1 MRFLHVPGV
10 VNLTGPRGNGQLTVA
25 AAGRLFLLGTSGQP
39 VPFAR
44 GSGGYTTAV
53 GPEPYIAM
61 PTGKLAAGLGCSFG
75 NDATYALQP
84 NGSPGVIRIDKQGQ
98 ARRFANLPGVRPD
111 GIAFDDV
118 GRFGYRLLVT
128 ATARGGTTV
137 FGIDC
142 AGRVTTIASHAPRV
156 EGGIAVAPLSFG
168 SFGGDLVAPD
178 ETTGRVWAIGP
189 GGKTRLIARSP
200 LPAGGDIGVESAAF
214 VPAGFS
220 RDWAAYVADR
230 RSPGNRH
237 PGTNSI
243 LRLPG
248 AELTRAGIHA
258 GELIVASEGGAQT
271 IVDQLLRDDLHGPA
285 HRGRAGGGPRR
296 GPHRLRPAP
305 LTQADR
311 PRRAACGAGPHRMPG
326 GSGGFDPG
334 QAERAGAEAMPSA
347 EPRPARRPGPP
358 RRRCPALGPGR

>member
-1 MRFLHVPGV
+1 MVSGAARVGGPGRWTSRSRRRAGASFILLLLIIGLDLWLAGCGGGQPAATRARATLPAHWVRFLHVPGV
-10 VNLTGPRGNGQLTVA
+10 VDLTGPRGDGQLTVA
-25 AAGRLFLLGTSGQP
+25 AAGRLFLLSTSGQP

-44 GSGGYTTAV
+44 GSGGYTTAL

-61 PTGKLAAGLGCSFG
+61 PAGKPVTGLGCSFG
-75 NDATYALQP
+75 KDAIYALEP
-84 NGSPGVIRIDKQGQ
+84 NGSPGVITIDQQGQ
-98 ARRFANLPGVRPD
+98 ARRFASLPGVRPD

-142 AGRVTTIASHAPRV
+142 TGRVTTIASHAPRV
-156 EGGIAVAPLSFG
+156 EGGIAVAPLAFG

-189 GGKTRLIARSP
+189 GGKTRLVARSP

-248 AELTRAGIHA
+248 AELARAGIHA
-258 GELIVASEGGAQT
+258 GELVVASEGGART
-271 IVDQLLRDDLHGPA
+271 IVIDCSATACTVRHIADGPA
-285 HRGRAGGGPRR
+285 TAHVEGHIVFAPRR
-296 GPHRLRPAP
+296 
-305 LTQADR
+305 
-311 PRRAACGAGPHRMPG
+311 
-326 GSGGFDPG
+326 
-334 QAERAGAEAMPSA
+334 
-347 EPRPARRPGPP
+347 
-358 RRRCPALGPGR
+358 

>member
-1 MRFLHVPGV
+1 MGYRAVRAGRPGRRTSRSRRRAGASFVLLLLLSGLGLSLAGCGSGPPAAARARATLPARWVRFLHVPGV
-10 VNLTGPRGNGQLTVA
+10 VDLTGPRGDGQLTVA

-61 PTGKLAAGLGCSFG
+61 LTGKPATGLGCSFG
-75 NDATYALQP
+75 KDATYALEP
-84 NGSPGVIRIDKQGQ
+84 NGSPGVISIDKQGQ
-98 ARRFANLPGVRPD
+98 ARRFASFPGVRPD

-137 FGIDC
+137 FGVDC

-178 ETTGRVWAIGP
+178 ETTGQVWAIGP

-220 RDWAAYVADR
+220 REWAAYVADR

-248 AELTRAGIHA
+248 AELARAGIHA
-258 GELIVASEGGAQT
+258 GELVVASEGGAQT
-271 IVDQLLRDDLHGPA
+271 IVINCSATTCTVRHIADGPPTA
-285 HRGRAGGGPRR
+285 HVEGHIVFA
-296 GPHRLRPAP
+296 PHR
-305 LTQADR
+305 
-311 PRRAACGAGPHRMPG
+311 
-326 GSGGFDPG
+326 
-334 QAERAGAEAMPSA
+334 
-347 EPRPARRPGPP
+347 
-358 RRRCPALGPGR
+358 

>member
-1 MRFLHVPGV
+1 MGYQAARIGGSSRWTSRSRRRAGASFVLFLLIIGLGLWLAGCRGVPPAPARARVTLPARWVRFRHIPGV
-10 VNLTGPRGNGQLTVA
+10 VDLTGPRGDGQLTVA
-25 AAGRLFLLGTSGQP
+25 AAGRLFLLSMSGRP

-44 GSGGYTTAV
+44 GSGGYTTAI

-61 PTGKLAAGLGCSFG
+61 SAGKPATGLGCSFG
-75 NDATYALQP
+75 KDATYALEP
-84 NGSPGVIRIDKQGQ
+84 NGSPGVISIDQQGQ
-98 ARRFANLPGVRPD
+98 ARRFASLPAVRPD

-137 FGIDC
+137 FGVDC

-168 SFGGDLVAPD
+168 SFGGDLIAPD
-178 ETTGRVWAIGP
+178 ETSGRVWAIGP
-189 GGKTRLIARSP
+189 SGKTRLIARSP

-243 LRLPG
+243 LRLPA
-248 AELTRAGIHA
+248 AELTSAGIHA

-271 IVDQLLRDDLHGPA
+271 IVINCSATTCTVRHIADGPA
-285 HRGRAGGGPRR
+285 AAHVEGHIVFAPR
-296 GPHRLRPAP
+296 
-305 LTQADR
+305 
-311 PRRAACGAGPHRMPG
+311 
-326 GSGGFDPG
+326 S
-334 QAERAGAEAMPSA
+334 
-347 EPRPARRPGPP
+347 
-358 RRRCPALGPGR
+358 

>member
-1 MRFLHVPGV
+1 
-10 VNLTGPRGNGQLTVA
+10 
-25 AAGRLFLLGTSGQP
+25 
-39 VPFAR
+39 
-44 GSGGYTTAV
+44 
-53 GPEPYIAM
+53 
-61 PTGKLAAGLGCSFG
+61 
-75 NDATYALQP
+75 
-84 NGSPGVIRIDKQGQ
+84 VISIDKQGQ
-98 ARRFANLPGVRPD
+98 ARRFASLPGVRPD

-137 FGIDC
+137 FGVDC

-178 ETTGRVWAIGP
+178 ETTGQIWAIGP

-258 GELIVASEGGAQT
+258 GELVVASEGGAQT
-271 IVDQLLRDDLHGPA
+271 IVIDCSATACTVRHIADGPA
-285 HRGRAGGGPRR
+285 AAHVEG
-296 GPHRLRPAP
+296 HIVFAP
-305 LTQADR
+305 
-311 PRRAACGAGPHRMPG
+311 
-326 GSGGFDPG
+326 
-334 QAERAGAEAMPSA
+334 PS
-347 EPRPARRPGPP
+347 
-358 RRRCPALGPGR
+358 

>member
-1 MRFLHVPGV
+1 MVYRAARIGGPGRWTSRSRRRAGASFILLLLIIGLGLWLAGCGGGPPAAARARATLPARWVRFRHVPGV
-10 VNLTGPRGNGQLTVA
+10 VDLTGPRGDGRLTVA
-25 AAGRLFLLGTSGQP
+25 AAGRLFLLSTSRQP

-44 GSGGYTTAV
+44 GSGGCTTAP

-61 PTGKLAAGLGCSFG
+61 PAGRRVTGLGCSFG
-75 NDATYALQP
+75 KDATYALEP
-84 NGSPGVIRIDKQGQ
+84 NGSPGVISIDKQGQ
-98 ARRFANLPGVRPD
+98 ARRFASLPAVRPD

-128 ATARGGTTV
+128 ATLRGGTTV
-137 FGIDC
+137 FGVDC
-142 AGRVTTIASHAPRV
+142 TGRVTTIASHAPRV

-178 ETTGRVWAIGP
+178 ETTGQIWAIGP

-258 GELIVASEGGAQT
+258 GELVVASEGGAQT
-271 IVDQLLRDDLHGPA
+271 IVIDCSATACTVRHIADGPA
-285 HRGRAGGGPRR
+285 AAHVEG
-296 GPHRLRPAP
+296 HIVFAP
-305 LTQADR
+305 
-311 PRRAACGAGPHRMPG
+311 
-326 GSGGFDPG
+326 
-334 QAERAGAEAMPSA
+334 PS
-347 EPRPARRPGPP
+347 
-358 RRRCPALGPGR
+358 

>member
-1 MRFLHVPGV
+1 MAYRAARAGVPGCLASPSRRRAGASFVLLLLLVGLGLPLAGCSGGPPAAGGARTSLPARWVRFLHVAGV
-10 VNLTGPRGNGQLTVA
+10 VDLAGPRGDGQLMVA
-25 AAGRLFLLGTSGQP
+25 AAGRLFLLSTSGQL

-44 GSGGYTTAV
+44 GGGGYTTAL

-61 PTGKLAAGLGCSFG
+61 ATGTPVTGLSCSFG
-75 NDATYALQP
+75 KDATYALEP
-84 NGSPGVIRIDKQGQ
+84 NGSPGVISIDKQGH
-98 ARRFANLPGVRPD
+98 ARRFASLPGVRPD

-137 FGIDC
+137 FGVDC

-178 ETTGRVWAIGP
+178 EMTGRVWAIGP
-189 GGKTRLIARSP
+189 GGKTRLIAQSP
-200 LPAGGDIGVESAAF
+200 LPAGGDIGVESEAF
-214 VPAGFS
+214 VPPGFS

-230 RSPGNRH
+230 GTPGNRH

-248 AELTRAGIHA
+248 AELTRAGVHV
-258 GELIVASEGGAQT
+258 GELVVASEGGAQT
-271 IVDQLLRDDLHGPA
+271 IVINCSATTCTVRHIADGPA
-285 HRGRAGGGPRR
+285 VAHVEGHIVFAPVPR
-296 GPHRLRPAP
+296 
-305 LTQADR
+305 
-311 PRRAACGAGPHRMPG
+311 
-326 GSGGFDPG
+326 
-334 QAERAGAEAMPSA
+334 
-347 EPRPARRPGPP
+347 
-358 RRRCPALGPGR
+358 

>member
-1 MRFLHVPGV
+1 MVYRAARIGGPGRWTSRSRRGAGASFVLLLLLIGLGLWLAGCGGGPHAAAGARATLPARWVRFRHVPGV
-10 VNLTGPRGNGQLTVA
+10 VDLTGPRDDGRLTVA
-25 AAGRLFLLGTSGQP
+25 AAGRLFLLSTSGQP

-44 GSGGYTTAV
+44 GSGGYTTAL

-61 PTGKLAAGLGCSFG
+61 PTGRQLTRLGCSFG
-75 NDATYALQP
+75 KDATYALEP
-84 NGSPGVIRIDKQGQ
+84 NGSPGVISIDQHGQ
-98 ARRFANLPGVRPD
+98 ARRFASLPGVRPD

-128 ATARGGTTV
+128 ATVRGGTTV
-137 FGIDC
+137 FGVDC

-220 RDWAAYVADR
+220 RAWAAYVADR

-248 AELTRAGIHA
+248 SQLASAGIHA
-258 GELIVASEGGAQT
+258 GELVVASEGGAQT
-271 IVDQLLRDDLHGPA
+271 IVINCSATTCTVRHIADGPVAA
-285 HRGRAGGGPRR
+285 HVEG
-296 GPHRLRPAP
+296 HIVFAP
-305 LTQADR
+305 
-311 PRRAACGAGPHRMPG
+311 
-326 GSGGFDPG
+326 S
-334 QAERAGAEAMPSA
+334 S
-347 EPRPARRPGPP
+347 
-358 RRRCPALGPGR
+358 

>member
-1 MRFLHVPGV
+1 MVDRADRAGGPGRWTSRRRRRAGASFVLFLLIIGLDLWLAGCGGGPPAAARARATLPARWVRFLHVPGV
-10 VNLTGPRGNGQLTVA
+10 VDLAGPRGDGQLMVA
-25 AAGRLFLLGTSGQP
+25 AAGRLFLLSMSGQP

-44 GSGGYTTAV
+44 GSGGYTTAL
-53 GPEPYIAM
+53 GTEPYIAM
-61 PTGKLAAGLGCSFG
+61 PAGGPVTRLGCPFG
-75 NDATYALQP
+75 KDATYALEP
-84 NGSPGVIRIDKQGQ
+84 NGSPGVISIDKRGQ
-98 ARRFANLPGVRPD
+98 ARRFASLPAVRPD

-137 FGIDC
+137 FGVDC

-156 EGGIAVAPLSFG
+156 EGGIAVAPSSFG

-178 ETTGRVWAIGP
+178 EATGQIWAIGP

-220 RDWAAYVADR
+220 RAWAAYVADR

-248 AELTRAGIHA
+248 AELARAGIHA
-258 GELIVASEGGAQT
+258 GELVVASEGGAQT
-271 IVDQLLRDDLHGPA
+271 IVINCSATTCPVRHIADGPA
-285 HRGRAGGGPRR
+285 AAHVEG
-296 GPHRLRPAP
+296 HIVFAP
-305 LTQADR
+305 
-311 PRRAACGAGPHRMPG
+311 
-326 GSGGFDPG
+326 
-334 QAERAGAEAMPSA
+334 PS
-347 EPRPARRPGPP
+347 
-358 RRRCPALGPGR
+358 

>member
-1 MRFLHVPGV
+1 MVYRAARIGGRGRWTSRSRRRAGGAFGLLLLVTGLGLWLAGCGGGPTAATGARATLPARWVRFFHVPGV
-10 VNLTGPRGNGQLTVA
+10 VDLAGPRGDGRLTVA
-25 AAGRLFLLGTSGQP
+25 AAGRLFLLSMSGQL

-44 GSGGYTTAV
+44 GSRGYTTAL
-53 GPEPYIAM
+53 GTEPYIAM
-61 PTGKLAAGLGCSFG
+61 PAGGRVAGLGCSFG
-75 NDATYALQP
+75 KDAIYALEP
-84 NGSPGVIRIDKQGQ
+84 NGSPGVISIDKQGQ
-98 ARRFANLPGVRPD
+98 ARRFASLPAVRPD

-137 FGIDC
+137 FGVDC

-178 ETTGRVWAIGP
+178 ETTGQIWAIGP
-189 GGKTRLIARSP
+189 GGKIRLIARSP
-200 LPAGGDIGVESAAF
+200 LPAGSDIGAESAAF

-220 RDWAAYVADR
+220 RAWAAYVADR

-248 AELTRAGIHA
+248 EELASAGLHA
-258 GELIVASEGGAQT
+258 GELVVASEGGAQT
-271 IVDQLLRDDLHGPA
+271 IVIDCSATTCTVRHIANGPTAA
-285 HRGRAGGGPRR
+285 HVEG
-296 GPHRLRPAP
+296 HIVFAP
-305 LTQADR
+305 
-311 PRRAACGAGPHRMPG
+311 
-326 GSGGFDPG
+326 
-334 QAERAGAEAMPSA
+334 PS
-347 EPRPARRPGPP
+347 
-358 RRRCPALGPGR
+358 

>member
-1 MRFLHVPGV
+1 MVYRAARAGGPGRRASRSRRRAGASFVLLLLLTGLGLSLAGCGGGPPAAARARATLPARWVRFLHVPGV
-10 VNLTGPRGNGQLTVA
+10 VDLTGPRGNGQLTIA
-25 AAGRLFLLGTSGQP
+25 AAGRLFLLGTSGRP

-44 GSGGYTTAV
+44 GSGGYTTAA
-53 GPEPYIAM
+53 GLEPYIAM
-61 PTGKLAAGLGCSFG
+61 PTGKLAAGPGCSFG

-142 AGRVTTIASHAPRV
+142 TGRVTTIASHAPRV

-189 GGKTRLIARSP
+189 SGKTRLIARSP

-230 RSPGNRH
+230 GTPGNRH

-248 AELTRAGIHA
+248 TELTRAGIHA

-271 IVDQLLRDDLHGPA
+271 IVINCSATTCTVRHIADGPA
-285 HRGRAGGGPRR
+285 AAHVEGHIVFA
-296 GPHRLRPAP
+296 PHP
-305 LTQADR
+305 
-311 PRRAACGAGPHRMPG
+311 
-326 GSGGFDPG
+326 
-334 QAERAGAEAMPSA
+334 
-347 EPRPARRPGPP
+347 
-358 RRRCPALGPGR
+358 